1 MERPHRQTD
10 GGVWRE
16 IALRPVRVITDL
28 SVSPWPGQRAVVTIG
43 AYDGVHLG
51 HRAVIRQVRE
61 RAAELRALSVVVT
74 FDRHPASVV
83 RPDAAPRLLT
93 TPEQKIELLS
103 QTGVDAVVVVPF
115 SAEQAKETPVD
126 FVTRVLVNALRVQ
139 AVIVGSDFH
148 FGHMRQGNI
157 TLLREMGERHDFTCE
172 PIVLVPR
179 ADGVNEPVSSTAI
192 RRALAGGEIDS
203 ATRMLGRAHEVRGVV
218 IEGDQ
223 RGRTIGFPTAN
234 VNIPSGMCLPA
245 DGVYAGIYRHPD
257 GTEHSCAINLGRRPT
272 FYANQDYSLL
282 EAYLLDFAGDLYGEE
297 AAVQFVAFLRSEKQ
311 FGGLDELKEQ
321 LVKDIDSARAAVLA
335 RRSN

>member
-1 MERPHRQTD
+1 
-10 GGVWRE
+10 
-16 IALRPVRVITDL
+16 
-28 SVSPWPGQRAVVTIG
+28 
-43 AYDGVHLG
+43 
-51 HRAVIRQVRE
+51 
-61 RAAELRALSVVVT
+61 
-74 FDRHPASVV
+74 
-83 RPDAAPRLLT
+83 
-93 TPEQKIELLS
+93 
-103 QTGVDAVVVVPF
+103 
-115 SAEQAKETPVD
+115 
-126 FVTRVLVNALRVQ
+126 
-139 AVIVGSDFH
+139 
-148 FGHMRQGNI
+148 
-157 TLLREMGERHDFTCE
+157 MGERHDFTCE

-234 VNIPSGMCLPA
+234 VNIPAGMCLPA
-245 DGVYAGIYRHPD
+245 DGVYAGIYRRPD

-282 EAYLLDFAGDLYGEE
+282 EAYLLDFTGDLYGED

>member
-1 MERPHRQTD
+1 M
-10 GGVWRE
+10 
-16 IALRPVRVITDL
+16 RVITDL
-28 SVSPWPGQRAVVTIG
+28 SVSPWPDQRAVVTIG

-51 HRAVIRQVRE
+51 HRAVIRQVRQ
-61 RAAELRALSVVVT
+61 RAIELGALSVVVT

-93 TPEQKIELLS
+93 TPDQKIELLS

-126 FVTRVLVNALRVQ
+126 FVTRVLVNTLRTQ
-139 AVIVGSDFH
+139 TVIVGSDFH
-148 FGHMRQGNI
+148 FGHMRQGNV
-157 TLLREMGERHDFTCE
+157 TLLREMGERHDFACE

-218 IEGDQ
+218 IGGDQ
-223 RGRTIGFPTAN
+223 RGRMIGFPTAN
-234 VNIPSGMCLPA
+234 VNIPTGMCLPS
-245 DGVYAGIYRHPD
+245 DGVYAGIYRRPD
-257 GTEHSCAINLGRRPT
+257 GTEYSCAINLGRRPT

-321 LVKDIDSARAAVLA
+321 LVKDIENARAAVLA
-335 RRSN
+335 RRGN

>member
-1 MERPHRQTD
+1 
-10 GGVWRE
+10 
-16 IALRPVRVITDL
+16 VRVITDL
-28 SVSPWPGQRAVVTIG
+28 SVSPWPDQRAVVTIG

-61 RAAELRALSVVVT
+61 RAAALGALSVVVT

-83 RPDAAPRLLT
+83 RPEAAPRLLT

-126 FVTRVLVNALRVQ
+126 FVTRVLVDTLRTK
-139 AVIVGSDFH
+139 AVIIGSDFH
-148 FGHMRQGNI
+148 FGHMRQGNV

-234 VNIPSGMCLPA
+234 VNIPAGMCLPS
-245 DGVYAGIYRHPD
+245 DGVYAGIYRRPD
-257 GTEHSCAINLGRRPT
+257 GSEHSCAINLGRRPT

-282 EAYLLDFAGDLYGEE
+282 EAYLLDFTGDLYGEE

-311 FGGLDELKEQ
+311 FGGLHELKEQ
-321 LVKDIDSARAAVLA
+321 LVKDIESARAAVLA

>member
-1 MERPHRQTD
+1 M
-10 GGVWRE
+10 
-16 IALRPVRVITDL
+16 RVISDL
-28 SVSPWPGQRAVVTIG
+28 SVSPWPDQRAVVTIG

-61 RAAELRALSVVVT
+61 RAEELGALSVVVT

-83 RPDAAPRLLT
+83 RPDSAPRLLT

-245 DGVYAGIYRHPD
+245 DGVYAGIYRRPD
-257 GTEHSCAINLGRRPT
+257 GTEHLCAINLGRRPT

-282 EAYLLDFAGDLYGEE
+282 EAYLLDFTGDLYGEE

-311 FGGLDELKEQ
+311 FGGLDELQEQ